1 MRITFYLD
9 KPQAVTS
16 AVMLNISLRGKRLR
30 FGTGISLDP
39 RHWND
44 QRQEPRSG
52 DPLRNAHL
60 HRLAEIRS
68 AVTSMYN
75 AVISGGDG
83 ILDAERMV
91 AALRDHVRACLLP
104 DRTGSKPGTTL
115 AARFEE
121 FVQTHTMRSANG
133 LITTTRPTEE
143 TLKRYR
149 HVLRTLEEWGGA
161 TRTPLTFEGMTVE
174 FYLAYSAWLSKT
186 RSLSDATVS
195 NYIKTIKTFL
205 RWARYKG
212 YHANTDYEQFYR
224 DKRTGETLALTVDDV
239 RTLRDVDL
247 SDAPRLARV
256 RDHFLLQCYTGM
268 RYGDLQRLEPRHM
281 DEDAGVIRFTT
292 EKTNTR
298 CIIPITRPLRNL
310 LVRYPSRHFEF
321 VSGVKQNVYLKEL
334 GQRVGMMQDM
344 VTERYVQGRRVEEV
358 HRKYELLTTHVA
370 RRSFA
375 TLSVRFGIPE
385 AVIGI
390 VMGHSRKGML
400 QQHYVKLDEEAVRD
414 MVVQAWERL

>member
-9 KPQAVTS
+9 KPQAATS
-16 AVMLNISLRGKRLR
+16 AVMLNISVRGKRLR

-44 QRQEPRSG
+44 QRQEPRSS

-60 HRLAEIRS
+60 HRLVTIR
-68 AVTSMYN
+68 ATVTDIYNTVYAGGSMPN
-75 AVISGGDG
+75 
-83 ILDAERMV
+83 DADSV
-91 AALRDHVRACLLP
+91 ASYLRESVRSFLSPEHQTMPA
-104 DRTGSKPGTTL
+104 STTL
-115 AARFEE
+115 EARFEE
-121 FVQTHTMRSANG
+121 FIATHTIRSARG
-133 LITTTRPTEE
+133 LITSVRPSDITIG
-143 TLKRYR
+143 RYR
-149 HVLRTLEEWGGA
+149 HVLETLVAWSAA
-161 TRTPLTFEGMTVE
+161 TSNNLRFEGMTVE

-298 CIIPITRPLRNL
+298 CIIPITRPLRDL